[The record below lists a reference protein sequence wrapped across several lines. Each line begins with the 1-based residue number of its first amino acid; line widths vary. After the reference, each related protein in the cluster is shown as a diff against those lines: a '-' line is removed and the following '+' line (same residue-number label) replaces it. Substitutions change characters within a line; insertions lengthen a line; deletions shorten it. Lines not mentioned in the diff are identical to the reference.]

1 MDKYLILKFRNA
13 KLFRNDKKCSDFV
26 NDVNGNRKRTN
37 EEQYIEPIT
46 VYQVS
51 NVLHAL
57 FGERPVPSLRKV
69 LFEKNQYYFEKANK
83 SYIKVDGH
91 KRFVKSKNKEEYVK
105 EFLQT
110 KKSVYNSYNPNP
122 VINWEIVRQYVGPD
136 NIDWL
141 MKEISTL
148 IQNPL
153 NYTFI
158 EIRNKLSISNTT
170 NLFLGLKSRMLSGLI
185 GYISNSKFA
194 SQLTTKNDTALIN
207 NNGVDSVI
215 VLSGEMII
223 PVSDE
228 DIIKLSKSKGCA
240 TILDGGFV
248 WIDSIKNE
256 NEISEDGFDKVCDIS
271 TKKY

>member
-26 NDVNGNRKRTN
+26 NDVNGNRKRNN
-37 EEQYIEPIT
+37 EEQYTKPIT

-69 LFEKNQYYFEKANK
+69 LFQKNQYYFDKANK
-83 SYIKVDGH
+83 SYIRVDGH
-91 KRFVKSKNKEEYVK
+91 KRFNKSKQEFQYVK

-122 VINWEIVRQYVGPD
+122 VINWEIVKQYIGPN
-136 NIDWL
+136 NIDWF

-153 NYTFI
+153 NYTFT
-158 EIRNKLSISNTT
+158 EIRNKLLLANTT
-170 NLFLGLKSRMLSGLI
+170 ILFSGLKSRMLSGLI
-185 GYISNSKFA
+185 GYLTNYKFA
-194 SQLTTKNDTALIN
+194 SQLTSKNDTALIN
-207 NNGVDSVI
+207 NNGIESVI
-215 VLSGEMII
+215 ILSGEII
-223 PVSDE
+223 VPVSDD
-228 DIIKLSKSKGCA
+228 DIIKLSQSKGCA